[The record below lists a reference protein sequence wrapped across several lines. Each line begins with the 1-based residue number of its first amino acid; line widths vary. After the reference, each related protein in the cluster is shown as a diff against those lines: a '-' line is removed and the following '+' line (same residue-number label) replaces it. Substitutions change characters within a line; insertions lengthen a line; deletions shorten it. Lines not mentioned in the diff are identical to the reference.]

1 MDQKHHTKERSF
13 ESQKRVPLMGQQVV
27 VQCEG
32 FRCLAYLDVE
42 GRWRSVYDGR
52 ELPRVLEIVDLP

>member
-1 MDQKHHTKERSF
+1 MHQEHQTKGRSF
-13 ESQKRVPLMGQQVV
+13 ESHKRMPLMGQQVV

-42 GRWRSVYDGR
+42 GKWRSAYDGK
-52 ELPRVLEIVDLP
+52 ELPRVLEIIDSP